1 MLFVPSLGLACVLFL
16 RHFSE
21 EAAMPE
27 EKTPDPKAIEETV
40 GKLDKFDHYGVI
52 ASYLIII

>member
-1 MLFVPSLGLACVLFL
+1 
-16 RHFSE
+16 
-21 EAAMPE
+21 MPE